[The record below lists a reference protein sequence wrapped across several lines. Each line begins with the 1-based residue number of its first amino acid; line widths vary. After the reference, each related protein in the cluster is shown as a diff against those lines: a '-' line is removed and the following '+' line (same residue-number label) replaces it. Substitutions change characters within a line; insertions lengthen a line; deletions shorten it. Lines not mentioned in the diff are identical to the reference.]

1 MNNRSKLVGVIVVLL
16 LLLFG
21 WRWWTGRQVKPVEA
35 QEKAAT
41 TSPAN
46 TVVPNTGKPG
56 ASTATSAPP
65 PASRAVDPKVAKIEA
80 IWAGQNAQAQNFY
93 GKVIDQHGEP
103 VVGATALGTLLWIQ
117 GVDVGEKREQH
128 TTQTD
133 QNGEFEF
140 TGFHASRLAV
150 AVTKEGYEMGRSPG
164 VYHAPNEQNK
174 TSATERAIFHMWK
187 LHGAEPM
194 VHTSIQAGLACDGT
208 PRKFDPL
215 AERRDAG
222 DLVVTLT
229 RNPVNIDRGKPFDW
243 TLTLGIAGGGLI
255 PINDLYPNEAPADGY
270 QSSVA
275 INMSSDT
282 KNWTPSVV
290 QSYYIFD
297 GKNYGRITID
307 IMANYQ
313 PPPTHFEID
322 SYVNP
327 AGSRNLEFDP
337 SKQVR

>member
-35 QEKAAT
+35 QEKVAT
-41 TSPAN
+41 ASSPN
-46 TVVPNTGKPG
+46 TVVPSISKPG
-56 ASTATSAPP
+56 ASTANPGRPSEA
-65 PASRAVDPKVAKIEA
+65 AVLARLGKFKAA
-80 IWAGQNAQAQNFY
+80 IDIANNGSLDFY
-93 GKVIDQHGEP
+93 GKIIDQNSQPVTGAKVNGYVMTQVGLERTKETQHLTESDAEGNFEFIGLHGESLG
-103 VVGATALGTLLWIQ
+103 VGP
-117 GVDVGEKREQH
+117 E
-128 TTQTD
+128 
-133 QNGEFEF
+133 
-140 TGFHASRLAV
+140 
-150 AVTKEGYEMGRSPG
+150 KEGYQYDEHGNGNWSLG
-164 VYHAPNEQNK
+164 GK
-174 TSATERAIFHMWK
+174 TDPSNRVIFKMWK
-187 LHGAEPM
+187 LQGAEPM
-194 VHTSIQAGLACDGT
+194 LHTSIQAGLACDGT

-215 AERRDAG
+215 TGRRDAG

-229 RNPVNIDRGKPFDW
+229 RKPVNIDRGKPFDW
-243 TLTLGIAGGGLI
+243 TLTLGISGGGLI
-255 PINDLYPNEAPADGY
+255 PINDLYPDEAPADGY

-275 INMSSDT
+275 INMPSDT

-297 GKNYGRITID
+297 GKNYGRITIN